1 LELIQYYELQYLK
14 EFLQGKLFP
23 IFNDE
28 PEPDIILSPTFKSF
42 VAIYNAFHHLRS
54 LLTQF

>member
-1 LELIQYYELQYLK
+1 MNAVPKGIS
-14 EFLQGKLFP
+14 QGKLFP

-42 VAIYNAFHHLRS
+42 GCNI
-54 LLTQF
+54 